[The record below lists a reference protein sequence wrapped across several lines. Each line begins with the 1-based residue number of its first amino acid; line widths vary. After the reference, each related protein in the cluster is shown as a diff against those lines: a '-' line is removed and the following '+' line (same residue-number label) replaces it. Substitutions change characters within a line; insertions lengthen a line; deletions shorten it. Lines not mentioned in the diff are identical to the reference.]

1 MYRFQLLAIDTVG
14 ESEIE
19 SLNALKH
26 GILSSDKLLKNL
38 NIQESDN
45 RIILQDTQAEVSIT
59 ISMVDTSQV
68 LNDLIDAAFIV
79 SLEGENS
86 ETIEAMRTPLL
97 VHLRKR
103 LLFSNLRILIDDV
116 SANIAQSIYP
126 IINDVELR
134 LRKYLMQ
141 FFIQK
146 VGVNWWQLTAPRP
159 FIEKVNSRRFKFKDL
174 SEYVTLDVSLIDFD
188 DLGELIYK
196 HNTGFQRSEAL
207 IEKIKQVN
215 TIEELRL
222 LKSELENNYT
232 RFFKETFQD
241 KDFEKKWLSM
251 IDVRNRVAHNSY
263 FTNDD
268 LRFAQSLHNEL
279 VAIIENAETQI
290 TSFRFS
296 IEEQQ
301 IIRERT
307 IQMAAENEEES
318 EIRTGP
324 TGLKILGKIQL
335 PESQTTKII
344 TEDDLVDELYNA
356 LEKAKHENYPY
367 LGLKYFVTKYLSDK
381 GYATGPSYA
390 LVNILKDKGFVDFYD
405 VTPPGLSY
413 PVKALRIER

>member
-1 MYRFQLLAIDTVG
+1 MYRFQLLAIDTIG

-26 GILSSDKLLKNL
+26 GILSSDKLLKDPQ
-38 NIQESDN
+38 IHESDN
-45 RIILQDTQAEVSIT
+45 RIALHDQQSEVTIS

-68 LNDLIDAAFIV
+68 LNDLIDAAFVI
-79 SLEGENS
+79 SLEGENAMVV
-86 ETIEAMRTPLL
+86 EGMRTPLL
-97 VHLRKR
+97 IHLRKR

-207 IEKIKQVN
+207 IEKLKQVN
-215 TIEELRL
+215 TIEELHQ
-222 LKSELENNYT
+222 LKKELENNYT

-241 KDFEKKWLSM
+241 KDFEKKWLAM

-268 LRFAQSLHNEL
+268 LLFAQNLHNEL
-279 VAIIENAETQI
+279 VAIIENAEVQI

-296 IEEQQ
+296 VEEQQ

-318 EIRTGP
+318 EIRSHP

-335 PESQTTKII
+335 PESHMTKII

-356 LEKAKHENYPY
+356 LEKAKNENYPY
-367 LGLKYFVTKYLSDK
+367 LGLKYFVTKYLADK

-390 LVNILKDKGFVDFYD
+390 LVNILKEKGFVDFYD

-413 PVKALRIER
+413 PVKALRLER

>member
-207 IEKIKQVN
+207 IEKIKQEDGIIIGMANMDEFAGGASGETSAFGVTKN
-215 TIEELRL
+215 LTRETSTFLSFARL
-222 LKSELENNYT
+222 SISSNISGK
-232 RFFKETFQD
+232 FFSFH
-241 KDFEKKWLSM
+241 SM
-251 IDVRNRVAHNSY
+251 IGLAPTLLILNCCLY
-263 FTNDD
+263 
-268 LRFAQSLHNEL
+268 LLYKEIL
-279 VAIIENAETQI
+279 P
-290 TSFRFS
+290 FS
-296 IEEQQ
+296 KDSKCI
-301 IIRERT
+301 
-307 IQMAAENEEES
+307 
-318 EIRTGP
+318 
-324 TGLKILGKIQL
+324 GLKNSVAVNASSTR
-335 PESQTTKII
+335 PSSQCI
-344 TEDDLVDELYNA
+344 V
-356 LEKAKHENYPY
+356 Y
-367 LGLKYFVTKYLSDK
+367 LG
-381 GYATGPSYA
+381 
-390 LVNILKDKGFVDFYD
+390 
-405 VTPPGLSY
+405 PPWY
-413 PVKALRIER
+413 T

>member
-1 MYRFQLLAIDTVG
+1 MYRFQLLAIDTIG

-26 GILSSDKLLKNL
+26 GILSSDKLLKDPQ
-38 NIQESDN
+38 IHESDN
-45 RIILQDTQAEVSIT
+45 RIALHDQHSEVTIS

-68 LNDLIDAAFIV
+68 LNDLIDAAFVI
-79 SLEGENS
+79 SLEGENAMVV
-86 ETIEAMRTPLL
+86 EGMRTPLL
-97 VHLRKR
+97 IHLRKR

-207 IEKIKQVN
+207 IEKLKQVN
-215 TIEELRL
+215 TIEELHQ
-222 LKSELENNYT
+222 LKKELENNYT

-241 KDFEKKWLSM
+241 KDFEKKWLAM

-268 LRFAQSLHNEL
+268 LLFAQNLHNEL
-279 VAIIENAETQI
+279 VAIIENAEVQI

-296 IEEQQ
+296 VEEQQ

-318 EIRTGP
+318 EIRSHP

-335 PESQTTKII
+335 PESHMTKII

-356 LEKAKHENYPY
+356 LEKAKSENYPY
-367 LGLKYFVTKYLSDK
+367 LGLKYFVTKYLADK

-390 LVNILKDKGFVDFYD
+390 LVNILKEKGFVDFYD

-413 PVKALRIER
+413 PVKALRLER